1 MSKGVFLIIMSI
13 VSLSIP
19 KALLEKVDHYIKEQG
34 FANRSEII
42 RQALRA
48 YMSESRRL
56 SELQGKIT
64 AIITIV
70 YRREAKRSQITD
82 VQHDFGP
89 AVLTFLHTHI
99 QEGYCIEIIVARG
112 AAQVITAL
120 VQALKANKQISEV
133 KVTIL
138 S

>member
-1 MSKGVFLIIMSI
+1 MLNEQFLIIMRI

-19 KALLEKVDHYIKEQG
+19 KSLLEKIDQYVKEQG

-42 RQALRA
+42 RQALRS

-56 SELQGKIT
+56 GELQGRIT

-70 YRREAKRSQITD
+70 YLREAQRKQITD
-82 VQHDFGP
+82 VQHNFGP
-89 AVLTFLHTHI
+89 VVLTFLHTHI
-99 QEGYCIEIIVARG
+99 QEGYCVEIIVAKG
-112 AAQVITAL
+112 DAQVISAL
-120 VQALKANKQISEV
+120 VQALKANEQISEA

-138 S
+138 

>member
-1 MSKGVFLIIMSI
+1 MSI

-19 KALLEKVDHYIKEQG
+19 KSLLEKVDHYIKEQG

-48 YMSESRRL
+48 YMSESRKL
-56 SELQGKIT
+56 SELQGRIT
-64 AIITIV
+64 AIITIA
-70 YRREAKRSQITD
+70 YRREAKRGQITD
-82 VQHDFGP
+82 IQHSYVP
-89 AVLTFLHTHI
+89 VVLTFLHTHI
-99 QEGYCIEIIVARG
+99 EEGNCIEIIVARG
-112 AAQVITAL
+112 DAQVIKAL
-120 VQALKANKQISEV
+120 VEALKVNEQISEV

>member
-1 MSKGVFLIIMSI
+1 MSI

-19 KALLEKVDHYIKEQG
+19 KTLLKKVDHYLKEQG

-56 SELQGKIT
+56 NELQGNIT
-64 AIITIV
+64 AIITLV
-70 YRREAKRSQITD
+70 YQQEAKRARITD
-82 VQHDFGP
+82 VQHSFSP
-89 AVLTFLHTHI
+89 VVLTFLHTHFE
-99 QEGYCIEIIVARG
+99 EGNCIEIIVAKG
-112 AAQVITAL
+112 EAQIIKAL
-120 VQALKANKQISEV
+120 IEALKVNEQISEV

-138 S
+138 N

>member
-1 MSKGVFLIIMSI
+1 MLKGCFLIIMSI

-19 KALLEKVDHYIKEQG
+19 KRLLEKVDHYIKEQG

-56 SELQGKIT
+56 SELQGRIT

-70 YRREAKRSQITD
+70 YQREAKRSQITD
-82 VQHDFGP
+82 LQHNFGS

-99 QEGYCIEIIVARG
+99 QEGYCVEIIVAR
-112 AAQVITAL
+112 ADTQVIRAL
-120 VQALKANKQISEV
+120 VQALKANEQISQA

-138 S
+138 

>member
-1 MSKGVFLIIMSI
+1 MLKGGFLIIMSI

-19 KALLEKVDHYIKEQG
+19 KSLLEKVDRYLREQG

-56 SELQGKIT
+56 SELQGRIT

-70 YRREAKRSQITD
+70 YRREAKRAQITD
-82 VQHDFGP
+82 VQHNFGP
-89 AVLTFLHTHI
+89 VVLTFLHTHI
-99 QEGYCIEIIVARG
+99 EEGNCIEIIVARG
-112 AAQVITAL
+112 DAQVIKAL
-120 VQALKANKQISEV
+120 IEALKVNEQISEV

-138 S
+138 N

>member
-1 MSKGVFLIIMSI
+1 MLKASFLITMSI

-19 KALLEKVDHYIKEQG
+19 KNLLEKVDYYIKEQG

-48 YMSESRRL
+48 YMSESRKL
-56 SELQGKIT
+56 GELQGRIT

-70 YRREAKRSQITD
+70 YLREAKRSQITD

-99 QEGYCIEIIVARG
+99 QEGYCVEIIVAKG
-112 AAQVITAL
+112 DAQVIKAL
-120 VQALKANKQISEV
+120 VQALKTNEQISEV

>member
-1 MSKGVFLIIMSI
+1 MLKGRFLIIMSI

-19 KALLEKVDHYIKEQG
+19 KSLLEKVDRYLKEQG

-56 SELQGKIT
+56 GELQGRIT

-70 YRREAKRSQITD
+70 YQRDAKRGQIAD
-82 VQHDFGP
+82 VQHKFGP
-89 AVLTFLHTHI
+89 LILTFLHTHI
-99 QEGYCIEIIVARG
+99 EEGNCIEIIVARG
-112 AAQVITAL
+112 DAQIIRAL
-120 VQALKANKQISEV
+120 VEALKGNEQISEA
-133 KVTIL
+133 KVTVL
-138 S
+138 

>member
-1 MSKGVFLIIMSI
+1 MFKTTFLITMSI

-19 KALLEKVDHYIKEQG
+19 RSLLEKVDQYVKEQG

-48 YMSESRRL
+48 YMSEGRSI
-56 SELQGKIT
+56 SELQGRIT

-70 YRREAKRSQITD
+70 YQREAKRNQIAD
-82 VQHDFGP
+82 VQHNFGP
-89 AVLTFLHTHI
+89 VVQTFLHTHI
-99 QEGYCIEIIVARG
+99 QEGYCVEIIVARG
-112 AAQVITAL
+112 EAQVINAL
-120 VQALKANKQISEV
+120 VQALKANEQITEA

-138 S
+138 

>member
-1 MSKGVFLIIMSI
+1 MLKGSFLIIMSI

-19 KALLEKVDHYIKEQG
+19 KSLLEKVDRYLREQG

-56 SELQGKIT
+56 GELQGRIT

-70 YRREAKRSQITD
+70 YRREAKRAQITD
-82 VQHDFGP
+82 VQHNFGP
-89 AVLTFLHTHI
+89 VVLTFLHTHI
-99 QEGYCIEIIVARG
+99 EEGNCVEIIVARG
-112 AAQVITAL
+112 DAQVIRSL
-120 VQALKANKQISEV
+120 IEALKVNEQISEV

-138 S
+138 N

>member
-1 MSKGVFLIIMSI
+1 MLKARFLITMSI

-19 KALLEKVDHYIKEQG
+19 KSLLEKVDQHVKEQG

-56 SELQGKIT
+56 DELQGNTT

-82 VQHDFGP
+82 LQHNFGP

-99 QEGYCIEIIVARG
+99 QEGYCIEIIVTRAD
-112 AAQVITAL
+112 AQIIKAL
-120 VQALKANKQISEV
+120 VQALKANEQISEA

-138 S
+138 

>member
-1 MSKGVFLIIMSI
+1 MLKQSFLITMSI

-19 KALLEKVDHYIKEQG
+19 KNLLEKVDQYAKEQG

-42 RQALRA
+42 RQALRT

-56 SELQGKIT
+56 DELQGKIT

-70 YRREAKRSQITD
+70 YQREAKRSQITD
-82 VQHDFGP
+82 LQHKFGP

-99 QEGYCIEIIVARG
+99 QEGSCVEIIVAR
-112 AAQVITAL
+112 ADTQVICAL
-120 VQALKANKQISEV
+120 VQALKANQQISQA

-138 S
+138 

>member
-1 MSKGVFLIIMSI
+1 MFKRTILITMSI

-19 KALLEKVDHYIKEQG
+19 KSLLEKVDQYVKEQG

-48 YMSESRRL
+48 YMSEGRSL
-56 SELQGKIT
+56 SDLQGRIT

-70 YRREAKRSQITD
+70 YQREAKRNQITD
-82 VQHDFGP
+82 VQHNFGP
-89 AVLTFLHTHI
+89 VVLTFLHTHI
-99 QEGYCIEIIVARG
+99 QEGYCVEITVARG
-112 AAQVITAL
+112 DAKVINTL
-120 VQALKANKQISEV
+120 VQALKANEQISEA

-138 S
+138 

>member
-1 MSKGVFLIIMSI
+1 MSKRGFLIIMSI
-13 VSLSIP
+13 ISLSIP
-19 KALLEKVDHYIKEQG
+19 KSLLEKVDRYIKEQG

-70 YRREAKRSQITD
+70 YQREAKRAQITD
-82 VQHDFGP
+82 VQHQFGP
-89 AVLTFLHTHI
+89 VVLTFLHTHI
-99 QEGYCIEIIVARG
+99 EEGSCIEIIVAG
-112 AAQVITAL
+112 GDAQVIKAL
-120 VQALKANKQISEV
+120 IEALKVNEQISEV

-138 S
+138 N

>member
-1 MSKGVFLIIMSI
+1 MLNEQFLIIMRI

-19 KALLEKVDHYIKEQG
+19 KSLLEKIDQYVKEQG

-48 YMSESRRL
+48 YMSESRRVG
-56 SELQGKIT
+56 ELQGRIT

-70 YRREAKRSQITD
+70 YLREAQRKQITD
-82 VQHDFGP
+82 VQHNFGP
-89 AVLTFLHTHI
+89 VVLTFLHTHI
-99 QEGYCIEIIVARG
+99 QEGYCVEIIVAKG
-112 AAQVITAL
+112 DAQVISAL
-120 VQALKANKQISEV
+120 VQALKANEQISEA

-138 S
+138 

>member
-1 MSKGVFLIIMSI
+1 MLKGALLINMSI

-19 KALLEKVDHYIKEQG
+19 KTLLEKVDRYIKEQG

-70 YRREAKRSQITD
+70 YQQDAKRAQITD
-82 VQHDFGP
+82 VQHSFAP
-89 AVLTFLHTHI
+89 VVLTFLHTHV
-99 QEGYCIEIIVARG
+99 EAGNCIEIIVARG
-112 AAQVITAL
+112 DAQAIKAL
-120 VQALKANKQISEV
+120 IEALKVNEQISEV

-138 S
+138 T

>member
-1 MSKGVFLIIMSI
+1 MFKTTFLITMSI

-19 KALLEKVDHYIKEQG
+19 RSLLEKVDQYVKEQG

-48 YMSESRRL
+48 YMSEGRSI
-56 SELQGKIT
+56 SELQGRIT

-70 YRREAKRSQITD
+70 YQREAKRNQIAD
-82 VQHDFGP
+82 VQHNFGP
-89 AVLTFLHTHI
+89 VVQTFLHTHI
-99 QEGYCIEIIVARG
+99 QEGYCVEIIVARG
-112 AAQVITAL
+112 EAHVINAL
-120 VQALKANKQISEV
+120 VQALKANEQISEA

-138 S
+138 

>member
-1 MSKGVFLIIMSI
+1 MLKGTFLITMSI

-19 KALLEKVDHYIKEQG
+19 KTLLEKVDRYIKEQG

-70 YRREAKRSQITD
+70 YKREAKRSQITD
-82 VQHDFGP
+82 VQHNFGP

-99 QEGYCIEIIVARG
+99 QEGYCVEIIVARG
-112 AAQVITAL
+112 DAQVINAL
-120 VQALKANKQISEV
+120 VQALKANEQISEA

-138 S
+138 

>member
-1 MSKGVFLIIMSI
+1 MPKRGFLITMSI

-19 KALLEKVDHYIKEQG
+19 KNLLEKVDQYVKEQG

-48 YMSESRRL
+48 YMAESRRL
-56 SELQGKIT
+56 GELQGRIT

-70 YRREAKRSQITD
+70 YQREAKRSQITD
-82 VQHDFGP
+82 VQHNFGP

-99 QEGYCIEIIVARG
+99 QEGYCVEIIVARG
-112 AAQVITAL
+112 DAQVIQAL
-120 VQALKANKQISEV
+120 VQALKANEQISEA

-138 S
+138 

>member
-1 MSKGVFLIIMSI
+1 MFETTFLITMSI

-19 KALLEKVDHYIKEQG
+19 RSLLEKVDQYMKEQG

-48 YMSESRRL
+48 YMSEGRSI
-56 SELQGKIT
+56 SDLQGRIT

-70 YRREAKRSQITD
+70 YQREAKRNQITD
-82 VQHDFGP
+82 VQHNFGP
-89 AVLTFLHTHI
+89 VVLTFLHTHI
-99 QEGYCIEIIVARG
+99 QEGYCVEIIVARG
-112 AAQVITAL
+112 EAHVINAL
-120 VQALKANKQISEV
+120 VQALKANEQISEA

-138 S
+138 

>member
-1 MSKGVFLIIMSI
+1 MFKTTFLITMSI

-19 KALLEKVDHYIKEQG
+19 RSLLEKVDHYVKEQG

-48 YMSESRRL
+48 YMSEGRSI
-56 SELQGKIT
+56 SELQGRIT

-70 YRREAKRSQITD
+70 YQREAKRNQITD
-82 VQHDFGP
+82 VQHNFGP
-89 AVLTFLHTHI
+89 VVQTFLHTHI
-99 QEGYCIEIIVARG
+99 QEGYCVEIIVARG
-112 AAQVITAL
+112 EAHVINAL
-120 VQALKANKQISEV
+120 VQALKANEQISEA

-138 S
+138 

>member
-1 MSKGVFLIIMSI
+1 MLKSNFLITMSI

-19 KALLEKVDHYIKEQG
+19 KNLLEKVDQYAKEQG

-56 SELQGKIT
+56 GELQGRIT

-70 YRREAKRSQITD
+70 YRREAKRNQITD
-82 VQHDFGP
+82 VQHNFGP

-99 QEGYCIEIIVARG
+99 QEGYCVEIIVARG
-112 AAQVITAL
+112 DAQVIQAL
-120 VQALKANKQISEV
+120 VQALKANEQISEA

-138 S
+138 

>member
-1 MSKGVFLIIMSI
+1 MLNEQFLIIMRI

-19 KALLEKVDHYIKEQG
+19 KSLLEKIDQYVKEQG

-48 YMSESRRL
+48 YMSESRRVG
-56 SELQGKIT
+56 ELQGRIT

-70 YRREAKRSQITD
+70 YLREAQRKQITD
-82 VQHDFGP
+82 VQHNFGP
-89 AVLTFLHTHI
+89 VVLTFLHTHI
-99 QEGYCIEIIVARG
+99 QEGYCVEIIVAKG
-112 AAQVITAL
+112 DAQVICAL
-120 VQALKANKQISEV
+120 VQALKANEQISEA

-138 S
+138 